1 MNSKWRLVE
10 LEQHDAFTN
19 MAIDEAVSE
28 AVSAGL
34 SLPTIRFY
42 TWKPSAVSIGYFQS
56 LADEVDLDGCR
67 TAGVDW
73 VRRRTGGGAVYHDE
87 LGEITYSVIAP
98 AAAFPKGIIDSYQVI
113 CGWIV
118 AGLAGIGLQAEFK
131 PINDI
136 IVGGKKISG
145 NAQTRRGSV
154 LLQHGTILYD
164 VDVRKMFSLL
174 KVGKDKLAD
183 KMIAAAEER
192 VTSVT
197 KQCGASREELYEA
210 LKAAFTAGKEFETGS
225 WTGSE
230 LARVQE
236 LAESRYRTKEWN
248 ELR

>member
-1 MNSKWRLVE
+1 MNTKWRLVE
-10 LEQHDAFTN
+10 LEQHDAFMN

-56 LADEVDLDGCR
+56 LADEVDLGACR
-67 TAGVDW
+67 AAGVDW

-87 LGEITYSVIAP
+87 LGEITYSIIAP
-98 AAAFPKGIIDSYQVI
+98 EAAFPKGIIDSYNLI
-113 CGWIV
+113 CGWIIS
-118 AGLAGIGLQAEFK
+118 GLAGIGLEAEFK

-136 IVGGKKISG
+136 IVNGKKISG
-145 NAQTRRGSV
+145 NAQTRRGGV

-164 VDVRKMFSLL
+164 VDVRRMFSLL

-183 KMIAAAEER
+183 KMISAAEER

-197 KQCGASREELYEA
+197 QQCVSDRNELYEA
-210 LKAAFTAGKEFETGS
+210 LKSAFVSRKEYEVGK

-230 LARVQE
+230 IARAAE
-236 LAESRYRTKEWN
+236 LAESRYKTKEWN
-248 ELR
+248 SQR